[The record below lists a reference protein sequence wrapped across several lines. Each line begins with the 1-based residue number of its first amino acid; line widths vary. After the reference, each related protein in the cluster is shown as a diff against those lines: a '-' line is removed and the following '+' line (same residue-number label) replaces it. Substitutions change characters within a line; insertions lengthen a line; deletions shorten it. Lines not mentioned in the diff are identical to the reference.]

1 MTRLELQPLI
11 DHLGL
16 QPKPVECGGYAFTSH
31 LSVWSQLAAIVGTD
45 KSAVHR
51 ARREGLT
58 LRLADRWAVA
68 AGTHPA
74 LVWDEYLQ
82 VEAV

>member
-16 QPKPVECGGYAFTSH
+16 RAKSVECGGYAFTTHVSE
-31 LSVWSQLAAIVGTD
+31 WSQLAAIVGID

-58 LRLADRWAVA
+58 LRQADRWAVA

-74 LVWDEYLQ
+74 LVWDEYFE
-82 VEAV
+82 VGAA

>member
-16 QPKPVECGGYAFTSH
+16 RPKSVECGGNALTTHVSE
-31 LSVWSQLAAIVGTD
+31 WAQLAHIVGTD
-45 KSAVHR
+45 KRAVHR

-58 LRLADRWAVA
+58 LRQADRWAVA

-74 LVWDEYLQ
+74 LVWDEYLR